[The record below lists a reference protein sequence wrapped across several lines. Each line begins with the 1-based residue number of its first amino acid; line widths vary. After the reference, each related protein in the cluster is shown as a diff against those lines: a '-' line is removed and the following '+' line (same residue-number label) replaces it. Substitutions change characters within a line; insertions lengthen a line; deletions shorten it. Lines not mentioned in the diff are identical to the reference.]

1 MAKLIVLTGKKFG
14 KLLVL
19 RRAENKGKK
28 TCWLCLCDCG
38 NETVVAGSNLHSG
51 NTSSCGCSYN
61 HEFHGLRYTKLYG
74 VWATM
79 KNRGISQYKL
89 IKDYHFST
97 GQLDRLRKNDS
108 VSTNTLDMLCSI
120 LDCKLEEVA
129 VYLPDEADFS
139 N

>member
-1 MAKLIVLTGKKFG
+1 MI
-14 KLLVL
+14 
-19 RRAENKGKK
+19 
-28 TCWLCLCDCG
+28 
-38 NETVVAGSNLHSG
+38 
-51 NTSSCGCSYN
+51 SYQP
-61 HEFHGLRYTKLYG
+61 L
-74 VWATM
+74 WATM

-129 VYLPDEADFS
+129 IYLPDETDFS

>member
-1 MAKLIVLTGKKFG
+1 MVYSMI
-14 KLLVL
+14 
-19 RRAENKGKK
+19 
-28 TCWLCLCDCG
+28 
-38 NETVVAGSNLHSG
+38 
-51 NTSSCGCSYN
+51 SYQP
-61 HEFHGLRYTKLYG
+61 L
-74 VWATM
+74 WATM

-129 VYLPDEADFS
+129 VYLPDEGDFS